1 MANRLLKGSFLQRH
15 KIVSGVEGLLH
26 FVFDFF
32 AGHAL
37 PCLQQSHIL
46 FKTRNIQLQR
56 FKGHRQ
62 GLIAKI
68 EILSGILGIVEQLM
82 RRRTQRK

>member
-1 MANRLLKGSFLQRH
+1 M
-15 KIVSGVEGLLH
+15 
-26 FVFDFF
+26 FDFF

-37 PCLQQSHIL
+37 PCLQQNHIL

-68 EILSGILGIVEQLM
+68 EILSGILGIVGQHATPNAAQITTHWH
-82 RRRTQRK
+82 RRRK